1 MLITVHMI
9 QKVTFLL
16 WIFSKGDNSQRQGDK
31 RKQRSGI
38 CVVLGSADS
47 AQGSG
52 SSQQET
58 GALLTTCN

>member
-1 MLITVHMI
+1 MLITDTKSYIFIVD
-9 QKVTFLL
+9 FL
-16 WIFSKGDNSQRQGDK
+16 KGDNSQRQGDK
-31 RKQRSGI
+31 REQRSGI

-58 GALLTTCN
+58 GTLLATCN